1 MPDRWAAMTSNDM
14 IESERLDLGEGR
26 EDTVI
31 RQENVGPAA
40 SSGAASTR
48 TGTHRRSTQ
57 RHMDDARD
65 DPSGNP
71 TTAPAG
77 PDAQSQDVAAEIG
90 ERPPFASTAPEPVDP
105 DAPANGAVDP
115 VRENPPE
122 PNEPA

>member
-1 MPDRWAAMTSNDM
+1 M
-14 IESERLDLGEGR
+14 IESEPLDLGEGH

-31 RQENVGPAA
+31 RQENPSPAA
-40 SSGAASTR
+40 SSGAVSTR

-57 RHMDDARD
+57 RHMDDDRD

-77 PDAQSQDVAAEIG
+77 PDAESQDVAAEIG
-90 ERPPFASTAPEPVDP
+90 ERPPFGSAAPEPVDP
-105 DAPANGAVDP
+105 DAPANGVGDP
-115 VRENPPE
+115 VRENPPD